1 MSDTG
6 KTFPW
11 LTIIGCGEDGPA
23 GLTDASRKAIAEAK
37 HIVGAPRHL
46 EVLGL
51 TGKTFPVPFSLTPV
65 LEKRG
70 EATVMLTS
78 GDPFWFGAG
87 GSIAA
92 QLSPEEYTCHSAPSV
107 FSMIAARM
115 GWRLEETLCMGLHA
129 RSLSRLLP
137 VSSDGVQII
146 VTLRDGA
153 AIPALGEYLAANG
166 FSDSH
171 VTCFQALGGEAER
184 REDALARD
192 LDTVDMTHPVAVA
205 IACKGRG
212 ISRASG
218 LADELFA
225 TDGQITKR
233 PVRALTLSALAPCPN
248 EVFWDIGAGS
258 GSISVEMLLAAP
270 GSRAYSLET
279 RADRIANIRKNAD
292 HFGIGHRIEVVN
304 AHAPEGLDGLPTP
317 DVIFIG
323 GGLNADLFD
332 ALWAKLPEG
341 GRLVA
346 NTVTLESEA
355 LITRLAGKQG
365 GELMRFDFAQA
376 APLGRMRGWQAAR
389 PVVQWRVVK

>member
-1 MSDTG
+1 MSDFG
-6 KTFPW
+6 KTTPW

-23 GLTDASRKAIAEAK
+23 GLTDASRKAIADAK
-37 HIVGAPRHL
+37 HIIGAPRHL
-46 EVLGL
+46 EVLDLLGDP
-51 TGKTFPVPFSLTPV
+51 FPVPFSIAPV
-65 LEKRG
+65 IAKRG

-92 QLSPEEYTCHSAPSV
+92 QLDPSEYICHSAPSV

-129 RSLSRLLP
+129 KSFSRLLP
-137 VSSDGVQII
+137 LASDGVQII
-146 VTLRDGA
+146 ATLRDGA
-153 AIPALGEYLAANG
+153 AISDLGAYLTESG
-166 FSDSH
+166 FRDSV
-171 VTCFQALGGEAER
+171 VTCFQSLGGYQEQCIKRKASE
-184 REDALARD
+184 LSQVD
-192 LDTVDMTHPVAVA
+192 LHHPVAVA
-205 IACKGRG
+205 IDCIGRG

-248 EVFWDIGAGS
+248 EIFWDIGAGS
-258 GSISVEMLLAAP
+258 GSITVEMLLAAP
-270 GSRAYSLET
+270 GSRGFALET
-279 RADRIANIRKNAD
+279 RADRIENIRKNAD
-292 HFGIGHRIEVVN
+292 HFGIGHRVEVIN
-304 AHAPEGLDGLPTP
+304 AHAPAGLDDLPAP
-317 DVIFIG
+317 DAIFIG
-323 GGLNADLFD
+323 GGLNAELFD
-332 ALWAKLPEG
+332 ALWAKMPDG
-341 GRLVA
+341 ARLVA

-355 LITRLAGKQG
+355 LITQLAGKLG